1 MLNQLPVLPGHT
13 ISSAWNYL
21 QITGPYGST
30 GGILPGTNVTLLAQ
44 SCSSYTDQSAS
55 LLPSKTFNTITTEKK
70 KIIQIFSTDSSEE
83 HFSEIFENKSVKLL
97 KFQNIEETASV
108 EHLKPKT

>member
-1 MLNQLPVLPGHT
+1 MGVLVASCLEQMLLYLHRVVPVTQISPHLCSPARLSTQL
-13 ISSAWNYL
+13 
-21 QITGPYGST
+21 Q
-30 GGILPGTNVTLLAQ
+30 Q
-44 SCSSYTDQSAS
+44 
-55 LLPSKTFNTITTEKK
+55 KKK